1 MPFELGLRVLL
12 ETNGYLLDHSD
23 QVYVIRKKPPQTTP
37 NYLITMDS
45 NDLFKI
51 DVTGTDLALLLRRLA
66 KRAGVNLVLYSNV
79 KATINSVQLDKVSLD
94 TAFDYILKG
103 TNFIWKRIDDT
114 YFVGDASG
122 GRLDSIDLVSTQDSQ
137 LMHIKVDEALS
148 LLPPYLQMQN
158 IKTIKDNNIL
168 IATGPPELLARRIFA
183 SYRSSFG

>member
-79 KATINSVQLDKVSLD
+79 KATVNSVQLDKVSLD
-94 TAFDYILKG
+94 TAFD
-103 TNFIWKRIDDT
+103 
-114 YFVGDASG
+114 
-122 GRLDSIDLVSTQDSQ
+122 
-137 LMHIKVDEALS
+137 
-148 LLPPYLQMQN
+148 
-158 IKTIKDNNIL
+158 
-168 IATGPPELLARRIFA
+168 
-183 SYRSSFG
+183 